1 MCSSRTHQVEKKS
14 NRNYIYV
21 STSIHMYEAKK
32 KSLTWR
38 QCVHVM
44 KVYGKFWS
52 NRIPKKIKLLRPKYY
67 VHTINDNIVS
77 ISKVLVLKYSVF
89 FSIFFSFFVSTVYAA
104 TTFFSR
110 SYVVFRANFEIAVL
124 LFHFILI
131 FFFGLRFA
139 DHPGYTCMPSS
150 KRRIELMKKS
160 K

>member
-89 FSIFFSFFVSTVYAA
+89 FSIFFRFSFRRFTLLQPSFLAPTLSFGLISKLPSYCFILFW
-104 TTFFSR
+104 FFFLG
-110 SYVVFRANFEIAVL
+110 YVL
-124 LFHFILI
+124 LTTQDTHVC
-131 FFFGLRFA
+131 
-139 DHPGYTCMPSS
+139 HQVKEESS
-150 KRRIELMKKS
+150 
-160 K
+160 